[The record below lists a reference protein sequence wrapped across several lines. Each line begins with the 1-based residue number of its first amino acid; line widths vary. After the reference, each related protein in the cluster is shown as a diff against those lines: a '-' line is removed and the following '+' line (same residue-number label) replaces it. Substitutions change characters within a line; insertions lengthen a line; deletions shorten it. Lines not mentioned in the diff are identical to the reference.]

1 MLSLDTLMEL
11 KNSVTK
17 YIKQNISDFQSF
29 DNIYLFG
36 SILDDSAIP
45 NDIDILL
52 LYSEY
57 SEKINL
63 DSAIL
68 SSILENKF
76 GLPIDLTI
84 LSINEE
90 KETMFLSRL
99 NSLYLKLK

>member
-36 SILDDSAIP
+36 SILDNSAIP

>member
-52 LYSEY
+52 LYSKY

>member
-1 MLSLDTLMEL
+1 MLSFTCYT
-11 KNSVTK
+11 V
-17 YIKQNISDFQSF
+17 F
-29 DNIYLFG
+29 
-36 SILDDSAIP
+36 SILLSFSSLIVASVYSFCTSLP